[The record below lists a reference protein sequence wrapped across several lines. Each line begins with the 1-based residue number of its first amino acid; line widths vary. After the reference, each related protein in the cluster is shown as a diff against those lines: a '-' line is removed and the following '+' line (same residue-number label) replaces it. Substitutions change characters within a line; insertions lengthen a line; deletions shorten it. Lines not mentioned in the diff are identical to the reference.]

1 MICNRNLLGFF
12 VKGFLKHQEQPVCF
26 ISFQSLSLTFV
37 TLNFI
42 NFLDAWIFTSGI
54 DAGVVRQVAAALETV
69 IPSSKVGRA
78 KIVTVGIAPWGVL
91 KRRGDLIGLV
101 RFIMIDRSLH

>member
-1 MICNRNLLGFF
+1 MQPKLARIFRKGLLKASRTTGMFYF
-12 VKGFLKHQEQPVCF
+12 VS
-26 ISFQSLSLTFV
+26 ISFLDIV
-37 TLNFI
+37 THNFI

-101 RFIMIDRSLH
+101 RFIKTGRSLH